1 MQRARNSD
9 GSFAIEHGGKG
20 TPLYNKWCA
29 MKERCSNPHNKKYS
43 RYGGRGIKVCDEWLD
58 FTKFR
63 DWCLSNG
70 YSQELT
76 IDRIDNDGNYE
87 PANCRFVSRAEQ
99 NRNYSR
105 NHKIT
110 HNGKTLCIA
119 DWEKETGIK
128 KATLL
133 WRVQNGK
140 SEEEI
145 FRVGDRRFKNN
156 GR

>member
-1 MQRARNSD
+1 MERTREANGQFS
-9 GSFAIEHGGKG
+9 IEHGGKD
-20 TPLYNKWCA
+20 TPLYNKWCS
-29 MKERCSNPHNKKYS
+29 MKERCSNPHNKRYS

-58 FTKFR
+58 FAKFR

-70 YSQELT
+70 YSQGLT
-76 IDRIDNDGNYE
+76 IDRINNDGNYE
-87 PANCRFVSRAEQ
+87 PSNCRFISTSEQ

-119 DWEKETGIK
+119 DWEKETGINR
-128 KATLL
+128 ATLL
-133 WRVQNGK
+133 WRIKNGK

-145 FRVGDRRFKNN
+145 FKVGDRRFKKN
-156 GR
+156 G